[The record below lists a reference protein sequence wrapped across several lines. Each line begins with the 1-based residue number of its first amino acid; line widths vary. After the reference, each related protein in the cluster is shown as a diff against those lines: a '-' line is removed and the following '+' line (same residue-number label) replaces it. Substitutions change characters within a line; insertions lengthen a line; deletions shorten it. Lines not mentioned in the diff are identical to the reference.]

1 MRTVFLSGNLGK
13 DAELK
18 TGKSGKSYLS
28 FSVGSTERKYDG
40 TKETVWI
47 NCTMPGGEK
56 LHPYLTKGTKVA
68 IVGKPNE
75 KNGDD
80 GKPVHYLTV
89 NEIELLGNEQKKEQ
103 PQAMKEAAKKLQKV
117 GFKPAD
123 DDDEPPF

>member
-1 MRTVFLSGNLGK
+1 MRTVFLTGNLGK

-18 TGKSGKSYLS
+18 TGKSGTPYLS

-40 TKETVWI
+40 TKELVWI

-56 LHPYLTKGTKVA
+56 LQPYLLKGTKVA

-80 GKPVHYLTV
+80 GKPVHYMTV
-89 NEIELLGNEQKKEQ
+89 NEIDLQGGEQKKE
-103 PQAMKEAAKKLQKV
+103 PSEKLKEGKKKLEKI
-117 GFKPAD
+117 GFEEEDND
-123 DDDEPPF
+123 DMF